1 MEQAWYAVIVRK
13 DLIISILSNK
23 SKKNFAKQSTV
34 YQSPNEILLNYELV
48 AH

>member
-13 DLIISILSNK
+13 DLIISIHS
-23 SKKNFAKQSTV
+23 SKAKFAKQSTV